1 MKKIMML
8 TLMLALICGS
18 VAQAKKKP
26 QIQFEETNIDLGTF
40 PENDPVKTVKFKFK
54 NVGNAKLVINSVSTS
69 CGCTVADYPKDFI
82 APGATGVITV
92 TYDGKGKYP
101 GRFRKGIS
109 VFTNNGKDVTRLYI
123 EGVMTS
129 PKQTK

>member
-1 MKKIMML
+1 MKKTILMAVLL
-8 TLMLALICGS
+8 TIFCAGM
-18 VAQAKKKP
+18 AQAKKKP
-26 QIQFEETNIDLGTF
+26 QILFEQTNIDLGTF
-40 PENDPVKTVKFKFK
+40 PENDALRTVQFKFK

-82 APGATGVITV
+82 APGASGVITV
-92 TYDGKGKYP
+92 TYDGKGKFP

-109 VFTNNGKDVTRLYI
+109 VFTNNGKDTTRLYI

-129 PKQTK
+129 PKQTN